1 MKNGL
6 NTIIIRK
13 CNSLRTHSC
22 TVPFSR
28 LLAVLFATT
37 AIGIAER
44 KFLLRVDIAQPR
56 RNFEIRLNETKIVDT
71 VRALF

>member
-1 MKNGL
+1 MKNGVS
-6 NTIIIRK
+6 TIIIRK
-13 CNSLRTHSC
+13 CNSLGTHSC